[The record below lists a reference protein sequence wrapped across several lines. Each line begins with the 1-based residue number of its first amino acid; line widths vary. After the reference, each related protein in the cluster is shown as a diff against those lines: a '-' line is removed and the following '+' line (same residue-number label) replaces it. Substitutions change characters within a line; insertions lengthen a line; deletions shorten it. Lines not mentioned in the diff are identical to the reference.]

1 MKNSLRKKRGKGIRR
16 KLHPQTT
23 VPSNFKGI
31 LRNSKNKIEFFDFLT
46 KTVSDYQFGNHKEVY
61 ITTRNA
67 MSTATVAENNSMDI
81 CTHEETDKRMV
92 IHILDAS
99 ETRIRK
105 IIILT
110 VDSDITT
117 IMLEKFEL
125 VSKKYNDLHIYIGFG
140 KDKDNIIY
148 NVNEK
153 FENLEP

>member
-1 MKNSLRKKRGKGIRR
+1 
-16 KLHPQTT
+16 
-23 VPSNFKGI
+23 
-31 LRNSKNKIEFFDFLT
+31 
-46 KTVSDYQFGNHKEVY
+46 
-61 ITTRNA
+61 

-153 FENLEP
+153 FANLEP